1 MEIRSI
7 LRPEAP
13 EVFEAIL
20 AEEER
25 HLKLLQDCKGEASF

>member
-7 LRPEAP
+7 LRPKTP
-13 EVFEAIL
+13 EVLEAIL

-25 HLKLLQDCKGEASF
+25 HLKLLQDYKGEASF